1 MSIPGDLTEEAAPRG
16 AVWFWSRVLRTAASL
31 LWREMTEHPAGL
43 TGLAFLGLAVYIGID
58 LLFAFVSG
66 VAFFI
71 AGLVSGYRFH
81 LDSIGWKIWFTA
93 PTLVSSLLIGRMLA
107 RWAPGRELAACL
119 MFAILVSV
127 YDLVPMFGD
136 NGGVSALSCIL
147 IVLTAAVWGRY
158 RRVSAS
164 HPKPA

>member
-1 MSIPGDLTEEAAPRG
+1 MSIAGDLTEEAATRG
-16 AVWFWSRVLRTAASL
+16 VIWFWSHVLRTAASL
-31 LWREMTEHPAGL
+31 VWREMTEHSAAL

-58 LLFAFVSG
+58 LLFAFASG

-71 AGLVSGYRFH
+71 AGLVSGYPFH

-93 PTLVSSLLIGRMLA
+93 PTLVSSLLIGRMVV

-119 MFAILVSV
+119 VFAFLVSA

-136 NGGVSALSCIL
+136 NGGFSALSCIL
-147 IVLTAAVWGRY
+147 IVLTAAVWGRN

-164 HPKPA
+164 HPNPV